1 MKRLG
6 VYLKPYMLES
16 ILGPLFKLLE
26 ALLELLVPL
35 VVADIIDTGIGA
47 GDSGFIV
54 KALPASHWTGLTWP
68 CQLRDRAVFCGEGR
82 YRLYGKRAARVVR
95 EGAEPFLRRAR

>member
-6 VYLKPYMLES
+6 VYLKPYTLES

-47 GDSGFIV
+47 GD
-54 KALPASHWTGLTWP
+54 TGLLP
-68 CQLRDRAVFCGEGR
+68 LPIMMP
-82 YRLYGKRAARVVR
+82 L
-95 EGAEPFLRRAR
+95 

>member
-6 VYLKPYMLES
+6 VYLKPYTLES

-35 VVADIIDTGIGA
+35 VVADIIDTYVYRIGITDGEFGIA
-47 GDSGFIV
+47 TALGLIKSVIGFALILIV
-54 KALPASHWTGLTWP
+54 NKVTNKLGGVGVW
-68 CQLRDRAVFCGEGR
+68 
-82 YRLYGKRAARVVR
+82 
-95 EGAEPFLRRAR
+95 